1 MDNVFV
7 YLIDMPIA
15 TKEMITPCADGYTVY
30 INARLSKAQQQS
42 AYLHAMRHIKNK
54 DFEDYDVQKVELRA
68 HQERS

>member
-30 INARLSKAQQQS
+30 INARLSKTQQQS
-42 AYLHAMRHIKNK
+42 AYLHAMTHIRNN